1 MYKKKTFTLLLSA
14 LIFLIACKKNAGN
27 TTVIPPVQKFN
38 FNTVSVNSTILTN
51 TVYGIP
57 FIPVIKIA
65 FSTPVKKTTV
75 AAGIILKNN
84 TGVDISINFSFQ
96 NGDSV
101 VQLQPST
108 PLLPI
113 SKYTLS
119 LNNTLASA
127 QNAALNTAVTF
138 TIITAI
144 DSTDKFPQLSES
156 ALLDKVEQ
164 QTFKYF
170 WDFGH
175 PVSGMARERNS
186 SGDIVTTGGTG
197 FGIMAIVTAVSR
209 GFISRVEGRDRLLKI
224 TNFLTNNCTKYHG
237 AFAHWING
245 NTGETVPF
253 SINDNGGDLVETS
266 LLLQGLISAREYFNN
281 TTDPSETDLKTK
293 INNLWNNVEWNWY
306 RQNNQ
311 NVLYW
316 HWSTDKGWII
326 NQQISGWNESLI
338 VYVLAASAPA
348 PANRIPKA
356 AYDNGWSRNGSMRNN
371 GIFFGYPLPLGQ
383 DLGGPLFFSHYSF
396 TGINPNGL
404 NDAYANYVT
413 QVTNHTKINYEYCKA
428 NPRNWYGYS
437 NQCWGLTASDV
448 PNGYNANAPGNNDL
462 GVISPTAAISSMP
475 YTPAESMAALKFFY
489 YKLGDKMWGDYGLY
503 DAFKLNDPWFATST
517 LAIDQGPIIIMI
529 ENYRSGLLWKLF
541 TGAPEIKA
549 GMLSLGFTAP
559 YL

>member
-293 INNLWNNVEWNWY
+293 INNIWNNVEWNWY